1 MRHWYKTGLIARR
14 GKYSENLTNRF
25 SSWMIAV
32 VVVSVLSGCEG
43 DSFKLDLAKAGAGK
57 VPASV
62 NKIES
67 DVQSWKDICSMDIA
81 DNLHQ
86 QRISDLRAANK
97 PFMVVFGTPQH
108 CTMCVDQLIRVS
120 GLKEKYG
127 DRFAFLHSDG
137 YRENSVW
144 VDWGIKGEPWTFFVD
159 SEGKVRKVFPGPTDV
174 ALMEAEVDKLLA
186 EEGS

>member
-1 MRHWYKTGLIARR
+1 MWHLYKAGLTARRIEHTEGLANSFCSWLIA
-14 GKYSENLTNRF
+14 
-25 SSWMIAV
+25 AV
-32 VVVSVLSGCEG
+32 AMSVLLGCEG
-43 DSFKLDLAKAGAGK
+43 DSFKLDLAKAGAGA

-67 DVQSWKDICSMDIA
+67 DVGSWKEICSMDIA

-127 DRFAFLHSDG
+127 ERFAFLHSDG
-137 YRENSVW
+137 YRENPVW

-159 SEGKVRKVFPGPTDV
+159 GKGKVRKVFPGPTDV

>member
-1 MRHWYKTGLIARR
+1 MWYWYKAGFSGRCSKHSEKSAYKFGYWLIVAA
-14 GKYSENLTNRF
+14 T
-25 SSWMIAV
+25 
-32 VVVSVLSGCEG
+32 VSVLSACDAE
-43 DSFKLDLAKAGAGK
+43 SFKLDLAQGSKV

-62 NKIES
+62 NKIEA
-67 DVQSWKDICSMDIA
+67 DVESWREICSMDIA
-81 DNLHQ
+81 DNLHT
-86 QRISDLRAANK
+86 QRISDLRAASK
-97 PFMVVFGTPQH
+97 PFLVVFGTPQH

-137 YRENSVW
+137 YRENPIW

-159 SEGKVRKVFPGPTDV
+159 SEGKVRHVFPGPTDV
-174 ALMEAEVDKLLA
+174 ALMEAEIDKLLA

>member
-1 MRHWYKTGLIARR
+1 MWYWYKAGFTAWSSQHSKGLANSFRSGLIA
-14 GKYSENLTNRF
+14 
-25 SSWMIAV
+25 AV
-32 VVVSVLSGCEG
+32 AISALSGCEG
-43 DSFKLDLAKAGAGK
+43 DSFKLDLAKAGAGN

-67 DVQSWKDICSMDIA
+67 DVESWKEICSMDIP
-81 DNLHQ
+81 DDLHRW
-86 QRISDLRAANK
+86 RISDLRAANK

-120 GLKEKYG
+120 GLQEKYG

-137 YRENSVW
+137 YRENQVW

-159 SEGKVRKVFPGPTDV
+159 GKGKVVKVFPGPTDV
-174 ALMEAEVDKLLA
+174 ALMEAEVEKLLA
-186 EEGS
+186 EEDS

>member
-1 MRHWYKTGLIARR
+1 MRYWYKAGLTVGHGKSSKNLSSNLFGGCFIA
-14 GKYSENLTNRF
+14 
-25 SSWMIAV
+25 AV
-32 VVVSVLSGCEG
+32 TLSALSGCDG
-43 DSFKLDLAKAGAGK
+43 DSFKLELAKGGT
-57 VPASV
+57 VPASYS
-62 NKIES
+62 KIES
-67 DVQSWKDICSMDIA
+67 DVESWKEICSMDIA
-81 DNLHQ
+81 DDLHQ

-97 PFMVVFGTPQH
+97 PFLVVFGTPQH

-144 VDWGIKGEPWTFFVD
+144 VDWGIKGEPWTFFID
-159 SEGKVRKVFPGPTDV
+159 GEGKVRKLFPGPTDV
-174 ALMEAEVDKLLA
+174 ALMEAEIDKLLA